1 MMAVEKTFNG
11 ETFTELDTPTAQFY
25 HVSVDNEFPYNIY
38 GAQQDNS
45 SIRIASRSS
54 GNDIGPESWYA
65 VAGGEAGYIEA
76 DPTNADITY
85 GGEYDGQLSSFN
97 KTGQGKDISVSRIE
111 YWSSF
116 QCKKNTVFNGR
127 TQLFFASQPKKECM
141 LLRSTRDRR
150 SRSFI

>member
-1 MMAVEKTFNG
+1 MVGNLHRIRHTNRSI
-11 ETFTELDTPTAQFY
+11 LSCISRQI
-25 HVSVDNEFPYNIY
+25 PYNIY

-85 GGEYDGQLSSFN
+85 GGE
-97 KTGQGKDISVSRIE
+97 
-111 YWSSF
+111 
-116 QCKKNTVFNGR
+116 
-127 TQLFFASQPKKECM
+127 
-141 LLRSTRDRR
+141 
-150 SRSFI
+150 

>member
-1 MMAVEKTFNG
+1 MVGNLHRIRHAY
-11 ETFTELDTPTAQFY
+11 AQFY

-54 GNDIGPESWYA
+54 GNSIGPESWYA

-97 KTGQGKDISVSRIE
+97 KKTGQGKISLRIQNRILG
-111 YWSSF
+111 SF
-116 QCKKNTVFNGR
+116 QCQNTVFNGR
-127 TQLFFASQPKKECM
+127 TQLFSPHNPKECM
-141 LLRSTRDRR
+141 LPLRLYT
-150 SRSFI
+150 

>member
-1 MMAVEKTFNG
+1 MV
-11 ETFTELDTPTAQFY
+11 
-25 HVSVDNEFPYNIY
+25 
-38 GAQQDNS
+38 AQQDNS

-54 GNDIGPESWYA
+54 GNSIGPESWYA

-97 KTGQGKDISVSRIE
+97 KKTGQGKISPYPESNILLPVQKKYR
-111 YWSSF
+111 F
-116 QCKKNTVFNGR
+116 QWTYPIVFR
-127 TQLFFASQPKKECM
+127 LTTQKRMYVTSQVA
-141 LLRSTRDRR
+141 RDRR

>member
-1 MMAVEKTFNG
+1 MMAVEVTFNG
-11 ETFTELDTPTAQFY
+11 GETFSIRHITAQFY

-85 GGEYDGQLSSFN
+85 GGEYDGQLSSTTK
-97 KTGQGKDISVSRIE
+97 KTGQGKISLLIQNRILE
-111 YWSSF
+111 LLPVP
-116 QCKKNTVFNGR
+116 KNTVFNGR
-127 TQLFFASQPKKECM
+127 TIVFSPHNPKECM
-141 LLRSTRDRR
+141 LPLRWFT
-150 SRSFI
+150 

>member
-1 MMAVEKTFNG
+1 MN
-11 ETFTELDTPTAQFY
+11 
-25 HVSVDNEFPYNIY
+25 PYNIY

-54 GNDIGPESWYA
+54 GNSIGPESWYA
-65 VAGGEAGYIEA
+65 AAGGEAGYIEA

-97 KTGQGKDISVSRIE
+97 KKTGQGKISPYPESNILL
-111 YWSSF
+111 

-127 TQLFFASQPKKECM
+127 TQLFSPHNPKKNVCY
-141 LLRSTRDRR
+141 LAGCT
-150 SRSFI
+150 